1 VPICFLP
8 QVPRFRRE
16 QARVLALLEMHER
29 LAERLERREM
39 MKLMAA
45 RRI

>member
-1 VPICFLP
+1 MFLP

-29 LAERLERREM
+29 LEEKMERRETL
-39 MKLMAA
+39 KLMAA